1 MLHSGPNANGIEGA
15 TPKEGVQVVRLAS
28 RNKTVQVA
36 THFDEGAKKDIV
48 LWDDILVVFRNDA
61 YIQVGPRVVPFLKGC
76 DFQNLV
82 PWRIAATPGAVLD
95 VIVKE
100 EGAETTAT
108 TGAGAGTSSGSPP
121 GSSFSNGSN
130 GTPSQQKQQLVAPQ
144 QRDPDAEPVRVIVP
158 PLIPQGLCKV
168 AMAAFGHF
176 DLPPDFLASLTSGG
190 AARGT
195 FTAATEAIAVRRA
208 PQFVSGSGSRPQ
220 SGATASATEPVKNA
234 DTITRRPQI
243 QSSPSSGDPTTFTSI
258 SSTISPKPSTA
269 IDTANLDLSMI
280 PKMHAVDTR
289 QQLTLGNMYRE
300 RRDFP
305 TAMVCFLEAAAAGD
319 AQAQY
324 NVGFMYN
331 YGEGVPMSFRVALQW
346 YEKAAAQADGLAGYK
361 EVVPEDNVYS
371 RDGV

>member
-1 MLHSGPNANGIEGA
+1 
-15 TPKEGVQVVRLAS
+15 
-28 RNKTVQVA
+28 
-36 THFDEGAKKDIV
+36 
-48 LWDDILVVFRNDA
+48 
-61 YIQVGPRVVPFLKGC
+61 
-76 DFQNLV
+76 LV
-82 PWRIAATPGAVLD
+82 PWRIAAIPGAVLD

-100 EGAETTAT
+100 EGAETIAT

-158 PLIPQGLCKV
+158 PLIPQRPVQSTTITLIPPTTSTVTTMPAVGGEANTSRGPEYGLSEV

-220 SGATASATEPVKNA
+220 SGGRLDGEDEGEGDGLAEGVIRLSLGGQSSPIQLQPRQQSQSKTQTQLRGA
-234 DTITRRPQI
+234 PQI
-243 QSSPSSGDPTTFTSI
+243 QSSPSSGDPTTFTPI

-269 IDTANLDLSMI
+269 IDTAYLDLGMI

-289 QQLTLGNMYRE
+289 QQLALGNMYRE

-305 TAMVCFLEAAAAGD
+305 TAMVYFLEAAAAGD

-331 YGEGVPMSFRVALQW
+331 YGEGVPRSFRVALQW
-346 YEKAAAQADGLAGYK
+346 YEKAAAQGDGLAGYK
-361 EVVPEDNVYS
+361 VNKLR
-371 RDGV
+371 RDGFV